1 VPRIKNVNPSTMA
14 LIIVLMVHMRMTI
27 CTTLGLKRGLHLDN
41 LPAQPNDHRAEHMVR
56 QKPQAS
62 FANLQQNMSITDV
75 IGNPSQL
82 MGVRGAH
89 FEKRFKLSLDRD
101 DPTIVELQSGPVT
114 Q

>member
-1 VPRIKNVNPSTMA
+1 MA
-14 LIIVLMVHMRMTI
+14 LIIMLMMHMRMTI
-27 CTTLGLKRGLHLDN
+27 RTTLGLECGLHLDN

-62 FANLQQNMSITDV
+62 FANLQRNMSIAHV
-75 IGNPSQL
+75 ISNPSQFL
-82 MGVRGAH
+82 GVCGAH